1 VCLCLVQKE
10 LKDMLK
16 VQEGFVFDASDI
28 REDKHSLQV

>member
-1 VCLCLVQKE
+1 LHLLQKE

-16 VQEGFVFDASDI
+16 VQEGFVFDSADI